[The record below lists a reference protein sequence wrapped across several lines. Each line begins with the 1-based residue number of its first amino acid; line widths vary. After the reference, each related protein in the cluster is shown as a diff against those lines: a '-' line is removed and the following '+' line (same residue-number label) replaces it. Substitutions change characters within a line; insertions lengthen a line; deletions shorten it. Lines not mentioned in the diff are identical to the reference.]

1 MYLINILNLKDLGLV
16 IDQVQD
22 SVSLTNM
29 SDSKNLGLAIS

>member
-16 IDQVQD
+16 IGQVQD

-29 SDSKNLGLAIS
+29 SDPKNLGSAVS

>member
-29 SDSKNLGLAIS
+29 SDSKNLGSAIS